1 MQEGLCKDLSSRRQ
15 RSWEPPWRLVAT
27 HGEPR
32 PEQVKE
38 SPFLEGVPRMPPP
51 HTHTHTHEYSMKP
64 HFPAVVAIALLY
76 RTKVWSHERAKENI
90 LEDLDPE
97 KKV

>member
-1 MQEGLCKDLSSRRQ
+1 MPHMGSPGLSESKRVP
-15 RSWEPPWRLVAT
+15 SWRVSQGCPP
-27 HGEPR
+27 
-32 PEQVKE
+32 
-38 SPFLEGVPRMPPP
+38 
-51 HTHTHTHEYSMKP
+51 HTHTHEYSMKP

-76 RTKVWSHERAKENI
+76 RTKVWSHERAKENV

>member
-1 MQEGLCKDLSSRRQ
+1 MPHMGSPGLSESKRVP
-15 RSWEPPWRLVAT
+15 SWRVSQGCT
-27 HGEPR
+27 
-32 PEQVKE
+32 
-38 SPFLEGVPRMPPP
+38 PPP